1 MTELRTVW
9 DTNAVI
15 SAMLLPF
22 SVSRKAFDAALE
34 QGRSLLS
41 AVVIQEIDEVLRWP
55 RFDKYLSEED
65 RVEFLT
71 TLILQS
77 ELVNVT
83 DSVSICRDPQDNKF
97 LELAISGR
105 ATHVITG
112 DADLLVLHPFRGI
125 AIVSPSTSMTLM

>member
-15 SAMLLPF
+15 SAMLLPS
-22 SVSRKAFDAALE
+22 SVSRKAFDLASE
-34 QGRSLLS
+34 HGRFLLS
-41 AVVIQEIDEVLRWP
+41 AAVIQEIDEVLRRP
-55 RFDKYLSEED
+55 RFDKYLAEED
-65 RVEFLT
+65 RIEFLAAF
-71 TLILQS
+71 ILQS

-83 DSVSICRDPQDNKF
+83 DSMSVCRDPQDDKF

-125 AIVSPSTSMTLM
+125 AIVSPGTFMTLM